1 MDTAPPESTRRQ
13 QVEATQV
20 MTLYKQA
27 PMMAVGSFLS
37 VLILLPFMWD
47 ILSRRTF
54 FIWLAVWLAIQ
65 IGRFWLYF
73 SYKRV
78 APATNEAAHWG
89 AWITITI
96 VFSACLW
103 GSAGILMYVPGSLG
117 YQALLALFIWTL
129 AAGAMAA
136 LPVYKPAFYA
146 FGVPTMLPLIGRSL
160 MEWDFVHIS
169 LSVLGLGLLF
179 VMLFFVNTLHK
190 IMTES
195 FNLRFEN
202 IDLVRN
208 LTIQKEAAERA
219 REQAEAANMAKSRFL
234 AAASH
239 DLRQPLHALGLFA
252 ATLVEKI
259 RYPEVRNIVDN
270 INASIAALTSLFD
283 ALLDISKLDANVVHP
298 TLSQFPIQ
306 ALFARIKTDY
316 ACIAQEKN
324 LKFSVVPCGAIV
336 TSDPIL
342 LERILRNLVANAI
355 RYTEQGSVVLGCRRQ
370 DDKIRIEIWDSGAGI
385 PFIQRQKIFEEFYQ
399 LQNPERDREKGLGL
413 GLAIVKRL
421 THLLG
426 HKLEVISSPD
436 KGSMFSVSVPRA
448 PGNTAITEVV
458 APQISYGGLSNSLI
472 LVVDDERAVREGIQ
486 ALLHEW
492 GCEVIAAGSLE
503 EALQLLVEQAR
514 TPDVILADYRL
525 RADATG
531 IDAIRRLH
539 AELGAEIPAVLIT
552 GDTSPE
558 RLREAKE
565 SGFLLLH
572 KPVPPAKLRSLLSF
586 MLHKT

>member
-1 MDTAPPESTRRQ
+1 MDTASPESTRRQ

-20 MTLYKQA
+20 MTLYKLA
-27 PMMAVGSFLS
+27 PTMVAGSFLS
-37 VLILLPFMWD
+37 VLILTPFMWD
-47 ILSRRTF
+47 ILSRHA
-54 FIWLAVWLAIQ
+54 FILWVSAWVAIQ
-65 IGRFWLYF
+65 IGRFWLYRR
-73 SYKRV
+73 YKRA
-78 APATNEAAHWG
+78 APAAHEASRWG
-89 AWITITI
+89 AWFTITI
-96 VFSACLW
+96 IFSGCLW
-103 GSAGILMYVPGSLG
+103 GTAGILMYVPDSLG

-146 FGVPTMLPLIGRSL
+146 FGVPTMLPLIVRSL
-160 MEWDFVHIS
+160 MEWDFVHIA

-208 LTIQKEAAERA
+208 LTIQKEAAEHA
-219 REQAEAANMAKSRFL
+219 QQQAEAANMAKSRFL

-316 ACIAQEKN
+316 ARIAQEKN
-324 LKFSVVPCGAIV
+324 LKFSVVPCGANV

-355 RYTEQGSVVLGCRRQ
+355 RYTEQGTVVLGCRRQ
-370 DDKIRIEIWDSGAGI
+370 DDNIRIEIWDSGAGI

-421 THLLG
+421 TQLLD

-448 PGNTAITEVV
+448 PGNTATAEVV

-503 EALQLLVEQAR
+503 EALKLLVEQAR
-514 TPDVILADYRL
+514 TPDVIIADYRL

-531 IDAIRRLH
+531 IDAIRSLH
-539 AELGAEIPAVLIT
+539 AELRAEIPAVLIT
-552 GDTSPE
+552 GDTSPD

-565 SGFLLLH
+565 SGFRLLH

-586 MLHKT
+586 MLHKA